1 MIAFL
6 SLKRGRVEKL
16 KIGCTFLNFTHERV
30 SKKSTGGMI

>member
-16 KIGCTFLNFTHERV
+16 KLQIVFIKYFINIFY
-30 SKKSTGGMI
+30 